1 MKKLQHSQFFR
12 YVLTGGMTTGINY
25 VIFLFLTTCSCNYLI
40 ANSLAWIGAVI
51 FAFFANRHVVFR
63 SDGNWRQEF
72 YKFFSVRFLTLV
84 LENLLLVMTVEWMGM
99 VELFAKITVSV
110 VTVTLNFIACKY
122 SIFHKGA

>member
-99 VELFAKITVSV
+99 AEPFAKITVSV

>member
-99 VELFAKITVSV
+99 AELFAKITVSV

-122 SIFHKGA
+122 SIFHKEA